1 MRCIELKICLVLHQ
15 NPASNFGTTYFLFFT
30 KSNFYIMNLTNFL
43 TRLRV
48 FLPFVTLFACFTI
61 LFSHCV
67 SPETVCPDKTCSDL
81 NLVARAT
88 FNADSTRVVH
98 DLRFQPIDNG
108 SYRVEARDSIS
119 NHILYSSGTTA
130 STNTSYLF
138 TTNYFPR
145 TVKWTVT
152 ATYCGDIKTLTCNS
166 FARVKSGGIGVVV
179 VERRYKCPNGNN
191 DGIQLNDFYNNFSA
205 TANPLPSDILFYK
218 NNMSETKANFMD
230 LIENKYLLFNTD
242 KMEDTDCNDSFG
254 EDYIQFEDRV
264 GYIGTAT
271 NVTDLE
277 MNIYIHNALSDTYG
291 AAYGTDPA
299 IYTNHY
305 FRMLTY
311 P

>member
-1 MRCIELKICLVLHQ
+1 
-15 NPASNFGTTYFLFFT
+15 
-30 KSNFYIMNLTNFL
+30 MNLTNFL

-48 FLPFVTLFACFTI
+48 FFPFITLFVCFTV

-67 SPETVCPDKTCSDL
+67 PPETVCPDKTCSDL
-81 NLVARAT
+81 NMVAHAT

-119 NHILYSSGTTA
+119 NHILYSSGTAA
-130 STNTSYLF
+130 STNTYYKF

-152 ATYCGDIKTLTCNS
+152 ATYCGGIKTLSCNAY
-166 FARVKSGGIGVVV
+166 ARVESGGISVVV
-179 VERRYKCPNGNN
+179 VERTISQCPN
-191 DGIQLNDFYNNFSA
+191 DGIRLDDFYNNFRA
-205 TANPLPSDILFYK
+205 TANPLPSDVLFYK

-242 KMEDTDCNDSFG
+242 KMEDTDCKDSFG
-254 EDYIQFEDRV
+254 EEYIEFMDRV

-271 NVTDLE
+271 NVTDTE
-277 MNIYIHNALSDTYG
+277 MNIYIHRALSDTYG
-291 AAYGTDPA
+291 AGYGTDPA